1 MDFWE
6 LVWFMLMTFVFVA
19 YLMVM
24 FSILTDIFRDPD
36 ASGWAKAGWII
47 CLIFLPFITALVYL
61 IARGRSMTERQMK
74 YATAAKAQ
82 QDAYIR
88 EVAGATTPVDQ
99 VAQAKAMY
107 DAGAITEEEF
117 TNLKKK
123 AMAS

>member
-1 MDFWE
+1 MDFWD

-24 FSILTDIFRDPD
+24 FSILTDLFRDPD

-47 CLIFLPFITALVYL
+47 CLIFLPFVTALVYL
-61 IARGRSMTERQMK
+61 IARGRGMTERQMK
-74 YATAAKAQ
+74 QATAYKAQ

-88 EVAGATTPVDQ
+88 DVAGATSPVDQ

-107 DAGAITEEEF
+107 HAGTISQEEF
-117 TNLKKK
+117 EALKKK
-123 AMAS
+123 ALT